1 MVSLDFFDLAFH
13 HLRSFLSFFS
23 NLSYST
29 ASFFFKCT
37 HLCINCTYCLNLITY
52 LYILWVDLAYYEC
65 ILVIN
70 LWLSNEIA
78 ADLYQYHYQASV
90 MKKVL
95 QICKKRSSNHGYKNN
110 QTIHKVHENRHQ
122 YSVSRFHRS
131 YKEVK

>member
-1 MVSLDFFDLAFH
+1 M
-13 HLRSFLSFFS
+13 
-23 NLSYST
+23 
-29 ASFFFKCT
+29 
-37 HLCINCTYCLNLITY
+37 
-52 LYILWVDLAYYEC
+52 YILCVDLAYYEY

-70 LWLSNEIA
+70 LWLCNEIA